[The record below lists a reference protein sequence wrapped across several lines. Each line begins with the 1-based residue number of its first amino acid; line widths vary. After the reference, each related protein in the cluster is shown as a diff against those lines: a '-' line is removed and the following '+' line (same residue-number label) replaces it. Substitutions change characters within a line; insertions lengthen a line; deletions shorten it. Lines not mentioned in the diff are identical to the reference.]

1 LWQKIFYKKIMKIND
16 LFTELLNLI
25 YPNCC
30 IVCGENLLGSE
41 QFVCLKCINE
51 IPKTNYHNQRGN
63 AAEKRFWGKV
73 DIFRA
78 TAFFHYQKG
87 SAFQPLIHSLKYR
100 GQKEIGDV
108 LGRFAAAD
116 LIENEDFASVDFIV
130 PVPLH
135 PNKLRKRGYN
145 QSESIARGLS
155 VGLQKP
161 IDTENLYRAIENP
174 TQTKKSVYE
183 RFENTAGIFALK
195 NPQIF
200 ENKHVLIVDDVMTTG
215 STIEA
220 CIIAMKDVKNL
231 KISIFTLAIA

>member
-1 LWQKIFYKKIMKIND
+1 MKIND

-30 IVCGENLLGSE
+30 LVCGENLLGGE
-41 QFVCLKCINE
+41 QFVCLRCINE
-51 IPKTNYHNQRGN
+51 IPKTNYHNLRGN

-87 SAFQPLIHSLKYR
+87 SAFQTLIHNLKYKGR
-100 GQKEIGDV
+100 KELGDI

-116 LIENEDFASVDFIV
+116 LIENEDFASVDYIV

-145 QSESIARGLS
+145 QSEFIAQGLA
-155 VGLQKP
+155 VVMQKP
-161 IDTENLYRAIENP
+161 LETENLYRAIENP

-183 RFENTAGIFALK
+183 RFENTAGIFTLK
-195 NPQIF
+195 NTQMF

-215 STIEA
+215 STLESCVA
-220 CIIAMKDVKNL
+220 AMKDIKNL
-231 KISIFTLAIA
+231 KISLFTLAIA